1 MRLLRALV
9 LGLCIAAASV
19 SAARAQATP
28 APYSLDGTFSL
39 YSVHTNGVN
48 ATAFTDLSNGLL
60 TFTKNTGLFRF
71 GVTAGVYAFPVVG
84 QALNPTT
91 QSGANTSLYG
101 SVPSAYIA
109 FVPNAHVTVSAGQLA
124 TLLGQE
130 DGFTYLNVDV
140 QRGLIWA
147 AEPSFSR
154 GLRVA
159 YTQGKFS
166 GEFEYDDGYYT
177 ASYRAA
183 EGLVGWS
190 PSGTTAVQ
198 VAFIA
203 PQANTPGN
211 ATADVANKSE
221 YDIMLTQ
228 QIGKLELLPYVLLIQ
243 SPASASLGYATTE
256 SATGDAFLAQ
266 YAFNAR
272 YSVGARY
279 EWFVNHSSAF
289 DPSPNAD
296 FVGYGPGSRAA
307 TLTVTPSY
315 KVNLF
320 FLRAEFSAVNAIGAK
335 PGLAFGLGGM
345 DPLQTRVLVETGV
358 AF

>member
-1 MRLLRALV
+1 MRLFRAFA
-9 LGLCIAAASV
+9 LGLCAATASV
-19 SAARAQATP
+19 AVARAQATP

-48 ATAFTDLSNGLL
+48 ATSFTDLSNGLL
-60 TFTKNTGLFRF
+60 TFTKNTGFFRF
-71 GVTAGVYAFPVVG
+71 GVTAGIYAFPVVG
-84 QALNPTT
+84 QALYPTT
-91 QSGANTSLYG
+91 QGGANTSLYG
-101 SVPSAYIA
+101 YVPSAYVA

-130 DGFTYLNVDV
+130 DGFTYLNVNV

-147 AEPSFSR
+147 AEPAFSR
-154 GLRVA
+154 GVRVA

-166 GEFEYDDGYYT
+166 GDLEYDDGYYT
-177 ASYRAA
+177 ASHRAV
-183 EGLVGWS
+183 EGLVGWA
-190 PSGTTAVQ
+190 PSGNTAVQ

-211 ATADVANKSE
+211 ATAAVANKTE
-221 YDIMLTQ
+221 YDVMLTQ
-228 QIGKLELLPYVLLIQ
+228 QIGKLALLPYVLLTE

-256 SATGDAFLAQ
+256 YATGDAFLAQ

-272 YSVGARY
+272 YSIGARY
-279 EWFVNHSSAF
+279 EWFVDHSSAF

-307 TLTVTPSY
+307 TFTITPSY
-315 KVNLF
+315 KMNLF
-320 FLRAEFSAVNAIGAK
+320 FLRAEFSAVNAV
-335 PGLAFGLGGM
+335 
-345 DPLQTRVLVETGV
+345 DRELQTRVLVETGV